1 MFPRLD
7 KFDGPI
13 FRGGLHTGGGRLIFE
28 MLIRLYIWEAYIR
41 GEGGGLTY
49 GKRVN
54 VILQYY

>member
-13 FRGGLHTGGGRLIFE
+13 FRGGLYTGGGRLIFE

-41 GEGGGLTY
+41 GEGGGGLHTGSVLT
-49 GKRVN
+49 
-54 VILQYY
+54 